1 MNEEKTKGQQLQE
14 LLFNKRENGVDFM
27 DDAELG
33 VCDDFC
39 EGYKDFLYHCKTERE
54 AAAQALDQA
63 RAAGSCPLT
72 NSATSWSRRQGIQD
86 EPGQGHYPVR
96 KGQAQH

>member
-1 MNEEKTKGQQLQE
+1 MSEEKTKGQQLQE

-39 EGYKDFLYHCKTERE
+39 EGYKDFLYHC
-54 AAAQALDQA
+54 
-63 RAAGSCPLT
+63 
-72 NSATSWSRRQGIQD
+72 
-86 EPGQGHYPVR
+86 
-96 KGQAQH
+96 

>member
-33 VCDDFC
+33 VCDDFVR
-39 EGYKDFLYHCKTERE
+39 GTRTSSITAKPSERP
-54 AAAQALDQA
+54 LP
-63 RAAGSCPLT
+63 RHWTRRGLPGSCPLT
-72 NSATSWSRRQGIQD
+72 NSATSWSRAPR
-86 EPGQGHYPVR
+86 YTR
-96 KGQAQH
+96 

>member
-54 AAAQALDQA
+54 PLP
-63 RAAGSCPLT
+63 RHWTRRGLPGSCPLT
-72 NSATSWSRRQGIQD
+72 NSATSWSRAPRCT
-86 EPGQGHYPVR
+86 R
-96 KGQAQH
+96 

>member
-39 EGYKDFLYHCKTERE
+39 EGYKDFL
-54 AAAQALDQA
+54 
-63 RAAGSCPLT
+63 
-72 NSATSWSRRQGIQD
+72 
-86 EPGQGHYPVR
+86 
-96 KGQAQH
+96 

>member
-63 RAAGSCPLT
+63 RAAARPLSC
-72 NSATSWSRRQGIQD
+72 A
-86 EPGQGHYPVR
+86 
-96 KGQAQH
+96 

>member
-54 AAAQALDQA
+54 AAARHWTRRGLP
-63 RAAGSCPLT
+63 GSCPLT
-72 NSATSWSRRQGIQD
+72 NSATSWSRAPRCT
-86 EPGQGHYPVR
+86 R
-96 KGQAQH
+96 

>member
-1 MNEEKTKGQQLQE
+1 MSEEKTKGQQLQE

-39 EGYKDFLYHCKTERE
+39 EGYKQFLDEAKTERE
-54 AAAQALDQA
+54 AVTRIVELAQQA
-63 RAAGSCPLT
+63 RGRCPSTGPGAGCRVPAL
-72 NSATSWSRRQGIQD
+72 
-86 EPGQGHYPVR
+86 
-96 KGQAQH
+96 

>member
-39 EGYKDFLYHCKTERE
+39 EGYKDFLYHCKT
-54 AAAQALDQA
+54 
-63 RAAGSCPLT
+63 
-72 NSATSWSRRQGIQD
+72 
-86 EPGQGHYPVR
+86 
-96 KGQAQH
+96 